1 MRQVPRRVLVLPASD
16 LALAAA
22 SWGPGCAVSAG
33 ASGGSPTIAPTGIPD
48 GLPKSKKRLPP
59 CFPPHPLGGKMPLG
73 LRTAVENP

>member
-1 MRQVPRRVLVLPASD
+1 MRQVPRHAVVLPASD
-16 LALAAA
+16 LTLAEA
-22 SWGPGCAVSAG
+22 SWGPLCAAP
-33 ASGGSPTIAPTGIPD
+33 AAAAWGGPTIAPTGIPD